1 MARRIAYTGAPVL
14 TAQDIATWRRS
25 DTVLLEAAL
34 LENVI
39 IPGVVAQAEARTG
52 AAIQEARYVEIW
64 PPGRPSGHHL
74 DIGQAKRIEAVD
86 VLSADGVPVP
96 SGAVPYLQQEQR
108 ESYLHFAGGRPP
120 GVLQIT
126 YLAGADL
133 AAYPSV
139 RNWLLLHIG
148 TVYAQRESLVIG
160 ASVAELPSGF
170 LDSMLSDITLP
181 PRF

>member
-14 TAQDIATWRRS
+14 TPQDIAIWRRN
-25 DTVLLEAAL
+25 DAVLLESAL
-34 LENVI
+34 LADII

-64 PPGRPSGHHL
+64 PASRPSGHHL
-74 DIGQAKRIEAVD
+74 DIGQAKRIDAVD

-96 SGAVPYLQQEQR
+96 SGAVYSIRQGQH
-108 ESYLHFAGGRPP
+108 ESTLHFAGSRPS
-120 GVLQIT
+120 GELQIT
-126 YLAGADL
+126 YTAGADL

-139 RNWLLLHIG
+139 RNWLLLNIG

-160 ASVAELPSGF
+160 ASVAELPATY
-170 LDSMLSDITLP
+170 LDSMLSDITVP